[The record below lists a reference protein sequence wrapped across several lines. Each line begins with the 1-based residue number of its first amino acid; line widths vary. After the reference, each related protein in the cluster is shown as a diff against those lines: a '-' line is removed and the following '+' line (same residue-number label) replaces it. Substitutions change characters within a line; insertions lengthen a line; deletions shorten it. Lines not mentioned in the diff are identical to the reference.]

1 MTEKQK
7 PRVVISGSFRKAF
20 EEIMKVSE
28 EFEKAGFEILSPK
41 KSKVINP
48 GEEFAILESD
58 DTDDPKTDDT
68 DDPKTLEER
77 HLEAIVKADVLYIV
91 APDGYL
97 GDSAKMELG
106 FAYALRKHIY
116 CSEVVDD
123 ATLKLYCG
131 EKAIP
136 SEIAKQFAAYEIT
149 TEHLHP
155 RCSLAE
161 LQEYLHHIIQK
172 RGFDEETPRDIMLL
186 MVEEVG
192 ELAKALRKYTGLKVD
207 TKKLE
212 RYTSVEEEIAD
223 VFIYLVDLANV
234 LDASLFDVFLA
245 KEKEN
250 EKRFWEVK

>member
-1 MTEKQK
+1 MTKKQK
-7 PRVVISGSFRKAF
+7 KQVVISGSFRKAF
-20 EEIMKVSE
+20 REIMKVAD
-28 EFEKAGFEILSPK
+28 EFEKVGFDILSPK
-41 KSKVINP
+41 KSKVVNP
-48 GEEFAILESD
+48 GEEFAILES
-58 DTDDPKTDDT
+58 DDT

-91 APDGYL
+91 APNGYL
-97 GDSAKMELG
+97 GDLAKMELG

-116 CSEVVDD
+116 CSEIVDD

-131 EKAIP
+131 EKAAP
-136 SEIAKQFAAYEIT
+136 SEIAKQLAAYEIT
-149 TEHLHP
+149 TDHLHP

-172 RGFDEETPRDIMLL
+172 RGFDKETPRDVMLL

-207 TKKLE
+207 AKKLE

-223 VFIYLVDLANV
+223 VFIYLVDLAN
-234 LDASLFDVFLA
+234 LLNASLFDVFLA
-245 KEKEN
+245 KEKKN
-250 EKRFWEVK
+250 EKRFWDVK